1 MKLIADVDEVLTTTR
16 TVRFRLDFDRAV
28 TRDLIEECLSIAQ
41 QSTMGSNVE
50 EWRVVAVTQD
60 ELKLKIAEL
69 YRDTYEQLVARP
81 LRENDQVVQE
91 RLAPALRGS
100 AGDQKRQQKIMDGV
114 KYLAENLENVPV
126 IMVFA
131 TTTPAPPEPVGKLA
145 SGFYGTIFPMIW
157 SFQLALRSRGLG
169 SVMATGAMHHANE
182 ISKLLN
188 FPDNFIPITIIPVAH
203 TKGLNFNA
211 AHRLPVKDI
220 LRFNTWG
227 KGE

>member
-1 MKLIADVDEVLTTTR
+1 
-16 TVRFRLDFDRAV
+16 
-28 TRDLIEECLSIAQ
+28 
-41 QSTMGSNVE
+41 
-50 EWRVVAVTQD
+50 
-60 ELKLKIAEL
+60 
-69 YRDTYEQLVARP
+69 
-81 LRENDQVVQE
+81 
-91 RLAPALRGS
+91 
-100 AGDQKRQQKIMDGV
+100 
-114 KYLAENLENVPV
+114 
-126 IMVFA
+126 
-131 TTTPAPPEPVGKLA
+131 
-145 SGFYGTIFPMIW
+145 MIW